1 MSLVFAKGYPW
12 FVRDG
17 SLNEEQ
23 GSLGH
28 LDKAFVGGGLG
39 AVFLEPW
46 LPHGS
51 HLYFAGYML
60 QATGKGQRLGLPCSS
75 TTSSVHTGRCAK
87 YALTKHIY
95 IECR

>member
-1 MSLVFAKGYPW
+1 MSLCFCKR
-12 FVRDG
+12 FVRDEA
-17 SLNEEQ
+17 LNEEQ

-28 LDKAFVGGGLG
+28 LDKVFVGSGAG

-60 QATGKGQRLGLPCSS
+60 HKPPGGARAS
-75 TTSSVHTGRCAK
+75 A
-87 YALTKHIY
+87 AA
-95 IECR
+95 